1 MTPQCRA
8 GCGACC
14 IAPSITSPL
23 PGMPHGKPA
32 GVACAQLDDAFRC
45 KVFGL
50 PSRPAF
56 CAGLQPS
63 MEMCGASREQA
74 MLWLSRL
81 EQATLPV

>member
-1 MTPQCRA
+1 MDCRA

-32 GVACAQLDDAFRC
+32 GIPCVSLDDDLRC
-45 KVFGL
+45 RIFSD

-56 CAGLQPS
+56 CASLQPHGS
-63 MEMCGASREQA
+63 MCGDSREQA
-74 MLWLSRL
+74 MAILDAL
-81 EQATLPV
+81 ERATRP